1 MHNGDKNV
9 DVYHL
14 SENAWKVLIQMYP
27 TRGNKGTLNV
37 NTFVFL

>member
-14 SENAWKVLIQMYP
+14 SENAWKVLIQML
-27 TRGNKGTLNV
+27 KV